1 MREPVWVLDEVV
13 ESVHS
18 MLLAE
23 HGGGSG
29 IRDKNLLD
37 SALARAKQ
45 KFGYDSDVSI
55 FDLAAAYS
63 FGIAKNHPFV
73 DGNKRT
79 AFTIGTLFLEI
90 NGFKLNATE
99 VDAAITFENLAS
111 DILNENELSSWF
123 KKYCKKSSTELCGP
137 PVGVPQ
143 QRFN

>member
-1 MREPVWVLDEVV
+1 MREPVWVLDEIV

-29 IRDKNLLD
+29 IRDKALLD

-45 KFGYDSDVSI
+45 KFSYDSDVSI

-99 VDAAITFENLAS
+99 VDATITFENLAT
-111 DILNENELSSWF
+111 DIINENELSSWF
-123 KKYCKKSSTELCGP
+123 KKYSIK
-137 PVGVPQ
+137 V
-143 QRFN
+143 

>member
-1 MREPVWVLDEVV
+1 MREPTWVLNDVV
-13 ESVHS
+13 QAVHS

-29 IRDKNLLD
+29 IRDKALLD

-45 KFGYDSDVSI
+45 KYTYESDASV
-55 FDLAAAYS
+55 FELAAAYS

-90 NGFKLNATE
+90 NGYILTAPE
-99 VDAAITFENLAS
+99 PEAAITFEKLAAGQL
-111 DILNENELSSWF
+111 DENELAKWF
-123 KKYCKKSSTELCGP
+123 KMHSSEA
-137 PVGVPQ
+137 
-143 QRFN
+143 

>member
-1 MREPVWVLDEVV
+1 MREPIWILDEVV

-29 IRDKNLLD
+29 IRDKALLA

-45 KFGYDSDVSI
+45 KFNYDSDASI
-55 FDLAAAYS
+55 FDLTAAYS

-79 AFTIGTLFLEI
+79 AFTIGTLFIEM
-90 NGFKLNATE
+90 NGFKLIATE
-99 VDAAITFENLAS
+99 VDATIAFEDLAT
-111 DILNENELSSWF
+111 DILSEHELSSWF
-123 KKYCKKSSTELCGP
+123 KKDCIK
-137 PVGVPQ
+137 V
-143 QRFN
+143 

>member
-1 MREPVWVLDEVV
+1 MREPVWILDEVV
-13 ESVHS
+13 ESIHS

-29 IRDKNLLD
+29 IRDKALLN
-37 SALARAKQ
+37 SALARSKQ
-45 KFGYDSDVSI
+45 KFSYDSDVSI

-99 VDAAITFENLAS
+99 VDATITFENLAT
-111 DILNENELSSWF
+111 DIINEKDLSSWF
-123 KKYCKKSSTELCGP
+123 KKNGIK
-137 PVGVPQ
+137 V
-143 QRFN
+143 

>member
-1 MREPVWVLDEVV
+1 MREPVWILDEVV
-13 ESVHS
+13 ESIHS

-29 IRDKNLLD
+29 IRDKALLN
-37 SALARAKQ
+37 SALARSKQ
-45 KFGYDSDVSI
+45 KFSYDSDVSI

-99 VDAAITFENLAS
+99 VDATITFENLAT
-111 DILNENELSSWF
+111 DIINEKDLSSWF
-123 KKYCKKSSTELCGP
+123 KENGIK
-137 PVGVPQ
+137 V
-143 QRFN
+143 

>member
-1 MREPVWVLDEVV
+1 MREPVWILDEVV

-23 HGGGSG
+23 HGGGIG
-29 IRDKNLLD
+29 IRDKALLD

-45 KFGYDSDVSI
+45 KFSYDSDVSI

-79 AFTIGTLFLEI
+79 AFTIGTLFLEV

-99 VDAAITFENLAS
+99 VDATITFENLAT
-111 DILNENELSSWF
+111 DIIDENELSSWF
-123 KKYCKKSSTELCGP
+123 KKYCIK
-137 PVGVPQ
+137 V
-143 QRFN
+143 

>member
-1 MREPVWVLDEVV
+1 MREPIWILDEVV

-29 IRDKNLLD
+29 IRDKALLA

-45 KFGYDSDVSI
+45 KFNYDSDTSI
-55 FDLAAAYS
+55 FDLTAAYS

-79 AFTIGTLFLEI
+79 AFTIGTLFIEM
-90 NGFKLNATE
+90 NGFKLIATE
-99 VDAAITFENLAS
+99 VDATIAFEDLAT
-111 DILNENELSSWF
+111 DILSEHELSSWF
-123 KKYCKKSSTELCGP
+123 KKHCIK
-137 PVGVPQ
+137 V
-143 QRFN
+143 

>member
-1 MREPVWVLDEVV
+1 MKEPIWVLDDVV
-13 ESVHS
+13 LAIHS

-29 IRDKNLLD
+29 IRDSSMLD

-45 KFGYDSDVSI
+45 KISYEPNASI

-90 NGFKLNATE
+90 NGQILDVPEAN
-99 VDAAITFENLAS
+99 AAITFENLAAGK
-111 DILNENELSSWF
+111 INEIELAQWF
-123 KKYCKKSSTELCGP
+123 KDNCTKD
-137 PVGVPQ
+137 
-143 QRFN
+143 